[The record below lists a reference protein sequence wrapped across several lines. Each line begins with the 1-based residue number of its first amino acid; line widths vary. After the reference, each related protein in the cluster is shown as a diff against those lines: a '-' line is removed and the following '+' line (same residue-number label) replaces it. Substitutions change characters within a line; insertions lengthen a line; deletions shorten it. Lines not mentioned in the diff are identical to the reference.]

1 MNSGKNTDN
10 AINSLGTAIMKFR
23 YPTKFF
29 IFFFFTGILFTVSS
43 SGQPLLETIVVT
55 ASRSE
60 QALAGMTVNTD
71 WIDADDLKLIGAT
84 HINESMVRIAGAW
97 ISRGNGQ
104 EHLTAIRSPVL
115 TGAGGCG
122 GFLMLQDGV
131 SLRAAGF
138 CNVNELFEANTDQA
152 QRIEVIKGPGTALHG
167 SNAMHGVIDVIS
179 PAIAK
184 QTSSTISIESGSYDY
199 YRLKVSHSQNDFR
212 LDASA
217 TSDSGYKDDSGF
229 DQQML
234 NLQYRSG
241 RGALRMTTRLAAS
254 NLNQETAGFVPGHD
268 AYKQAGLRR
277 DNPNPNAF
285 RDAKSI
291 RVHSRIEFTRDS
303 DTEIILTPYYRHT
316 DMTFLQHFLPGQ
328 ATEENGQKSLGLQSS
343 WHQTLGASSNLIVG
357 ADLEYTQAFLKETQ
371 QQATDSD
378 SAFLRATIPP
388 GVHYDYDVD
397 AAVVSPFI
405 QMQWQLSEKNLVT
418 TGIRFDY
425 VNYDYNNNT
434 LTGRTKDDGTPCGF
448 GGCRFNRPADR
459 EDSFSN
465 WSPKL
470 GFSHNFNAQNQA
482 YVSLARGFRAPQAT
496 ELYRLQNDQSVSRI
510 DSEDLDSV
518 EVGFRGSTNRTTYD
532 ISLYYMNKNNV
543 IFRDSNRVNVD
554 NGSTTHRG
562 IEVTLSTALPNNID
576 LSISA
581 TYAIHQYDF
590 DRVINGVN
598 LDGND
603 VDTAPRH
610 MGSAQLGWNF
620 AAVARAELE
629 WVHMGAYFT
638 DPENLNSYDGHDLL
652 NLRVQTT
659 LKNNWKLFFRLINL
673 TNVDYAERADYGFGE
688 DRYFVGNPAMV
699 YVGIQGSM

>member
-1 MNSGKNTDN
+1 MKCSYR
-10 AINSLGTAIMKFR
+10 TAICIFLL
-23 YPTKFF
+23 F
-29 IFFFFTGILFTVSS
+29 ISILFTVTAH
-43 SGQPLLETIVVT
+43 GQPLLETIVVT

-60 QALAGMTVNTD
+60 QTLAGMTVNTD
-71 WIDADDLKLIGAT
+71 WIDEEDLKLIGHT
-84 HINESMVRIAGAW
+84 HINESMARIAGTW

-122 GFLMLQDGV
+122 GFLMLQDGI

-138 CNVNELFEANTDQA
+138 CNVNELFEAHTDQA
-152 QRIEVIKGPGTALHG
+152 QRIEVIKGPGTAMHG

-179 PAIAK
+179 PD
-184 QTSSTISIESGSYDY
+184 ISDAAFASISMESGSYDY
-199 YRLKVSHSQNDFR
+199 YRLKTSHGRRNFR
-212 LDASA
+212 LDVSITA
-217 TSDSGYKDDSGF
+217 DGGYKDASGF

-234 NLQYRSG
+234 NLQYRSA
-241 RGALRMTTRLAAS
+241 RESLHMVTRMTAS
-254 NLNQETAGFVPGHD
+254 NLNQETAGFVPGHK
-268 AYKQAGLRR
+268 AYQQAGLRR

-285 RDAKSI
+285 RDGKSL
-291 RVHSRIEFTRDS
+291 RLHSRIKYALDT
-303 DTEIILTPYYRHT
+303 DTEIIVTPYYRYT
-316 DMTFLQHFLPGQ
+316 DMAFLQHFLPGQ
-328 ATEENGQKSLGLQSS
+328 ATEENGQQSLGLLSS
-343 WHQTLGASSNLIVG
+343 WHQTLAARSNLIVG
-357 ADLEYTQAFLKETQ
+357 VDLEYTQAFLKEI
-371 QQATDSD
+371 QADATASD
-378 SAFLRATIPP
+378 VAFLRATIPA

-397 AAVVSPFI
+397 AVVLSPFI
-405 QMQWQLSEKNLVT
+405 QMQWQLSAKNLIT

-425 VNYDYNNNT
+425 VHYDYNNNT

-470 GFSHNFNAQNQA
+470 GFSHNFNGQNQI

-496 ELYRLQNDQSVSRI
+496 ELYRLQNEQSVSMI
-510 DSEDLDSV
+510 DSEHLDSI
-518 EVGFRGSTNRTTYD
+518 EVGFRGSTDRTTYD
-532 ISLYYMNKNNV
+532 ISLYFMDKDNV

-554 NGSTTHRG
+554 NGATTHQG
-562 IEVTLSTALPNNID
+562 IEVTVSTNLTNNID

-581 TYAIHQYDF
+581 TYAIHRYDF
-590 DRVINGVN
+590 FRVLNGVN
-598 LDGND
+598 IDGND

-620 AAVARAELE
+620 AARSRAELE
-629 WVHMGAYFT
+629 WVHMGAYYQ
-638 DPENLNSYDGHDLL
+638 DPQNLNAYAGHDLL

-659 LKNNWKLFFRLINL
+659 LTNHWKLFFRLINL
-673 TNVDYAERADYGFGE
+673 TNVDYAERADYAFGE